1 MKRQASV
8 VNKLNQSGAA
18 PRGQSMIC
26 RRNLLKLGGALA
38 VGTQFP
44 WLAAL
49 TDDSLGFDWVLSNP
63 EAAGMSADGIDGIRK
78 ALQQQIDDGTI
89 NGVVSAVV
97 RHDKLVWYEAQGY
110 RDPIAGTPMR
120 KDDIFRMMSST
131 KPVTAVAVLTLL
143 DEGKLSLED
152 PVSCFIPS
160 FNDQRVVVVPG
171 GVAEAS
177 EATLVPAEREVTIKD
192 LLTHTSGITS
202 VQGDPAR
209 NAAASVSGA
218 ELTPEDTL
226 ATWAPKIGSAPLD
239 FQPGSKFAYSP
250 TDAWDVLLRIVE
262 IVSGET
268 ADVYM
273 HEHLFQP
280 LDMCDTYFNVPT
292 AKQDRVVDIISRA
305 GDEWQKREHRLGP
318 GPGHY
323 ARLSGGGGLYSTV
336 HDFINFELM
345 LLHRGHF
352 NGHRILQPETVD
364 LMTANQV
371 GTLFEEWIPPITAG
385 NGFGL
390 GVRIVEDPA
399 NARGRSVGAFGWGG
413 AYGTETWAEPARDLV
428 AAMFLQMNPPPW
440 TPSTEFQL
448 AVQRAVGT

>member
-1 MKRQASV
+1 MTWQALV
-8 VNKLNQSGAA
+8 VNKLDQSGAA
-18 PRGQSMIC
+18 PGGQPTVR

-38 VGTQFP
+38 VGAQLP

-49 TDDSLGFDWVLSNP
+49 AEDTPAFDWVLSKP

-78 ALQQQIDDGTI
+78 ALQEQIDNGTI

-110 RDPIAGTPMR
+110 RDPIAGIPMR

-131 KPVTAVAVLTLL
+131 KPVTAVAVLMVL
-143 DEGKLSLED
+143 DEEKLTLED
-152 PVSCFIPS
+152 PVSRFIPS
-160 FNDQRVVVVPG
+160 FKDQRIA
-171 GVAEAS
+171 VAPKGATDAS
-177 EATLVPAEREVTIKD
+177 EVTLVPAEREVTIKD

-202 VQGDPAR
+202 VQGEPAQS
-209 NAAASVSGA
+209 AAALVSDA
-218 ELTPEDTL
+218 ELTPDDTL
-226 ATWAPKIGSAPLD
+226 ATWAPKVGSAPLD

-262 IVSGET
+262 IVSGQT

-273 HEHLFQP
+273 RERLFQP
-280 LDMCDTYFNVPT
+280 LDMRDTYFNVPT
-292 AKQDRVVDIISRA
+292 AKQERVVDIISRA
-305 GDEWQKREHRLGP
+305 GDEWKKQEHRLGP

-371 GTLFEEWIPPITAG
+371 GTLFEKWIPPITAG
-385 NGFGL
+385 HGFGL
-390 GVRIVEDPA
+390 GVRIVMDPA
-399 NARGRSVGAFGWGG
+399 NARGRSLGAFGWGG
-413 AYGTETWAEPARDLV
+413 AYGTETWAEPERDLV

-448 AVQRAVGT
+448 AVQRAIVA